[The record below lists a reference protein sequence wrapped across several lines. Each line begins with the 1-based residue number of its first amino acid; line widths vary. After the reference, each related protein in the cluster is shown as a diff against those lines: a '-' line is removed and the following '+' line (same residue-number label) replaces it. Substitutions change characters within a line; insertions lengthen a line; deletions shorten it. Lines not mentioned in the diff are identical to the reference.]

1 MKKPA
6 KEALE
11 AYYREAGSWASD
23 QAAGLRRSR
32 RIAWIIAGAA
42 VTVAVVEGFAL
53 MLMAPLKTVEPYTL
67 LVDRTTGFVETLKP
81 LDQAEITPDKALVQ
95 SMLVQYVLA
104 RESFDMA
111 TVQSDYRKVGLW
123 SAAEARSDYLAFMQS
138 SNVNGPLV
146 QYGRTTVVSARVKS
160 VTPLDNRSALVRFDT
175 VRRDKGGSELAP
187 QPWVAVVEYSFSNAP
202 MSVED
207 RYINPLGFQVNKYR
221 RDPEALEAT
230 PSGTLQKIE
239 QPSED
244 EIIDAVPYEAE
255 GVE

>member
-23 QAAGLRRSR
+23 QTAGLRRSR
-32 RIAWIIAGAA
+32 RLAWGVAGAA
-42 VTVAVVEGFAL
+42 VTVAIVEGFAL

-81 LDQAEITPDKALVQ
+81 LDQAEITPDKALIQ

-111 TVQSDYRKVGLW
+111 TLQNDYRKVGLW
-123 SAAEARSDYLAFMQS
+123 SAAQARSDYLALMQS
-138 SNVNGPLV
+138 SNLNGPLV
-146 QYGRTTVVSARVKS
+146 QYGRTAVVTARVKS
-160 VTPLDNRSALVRFDT
+160 VTPLDARSALVRFET
-175 VRRDKGGSELAP
+175 VRRDEGGSDLTP
-187 QPWVAVVEYSFSNAP
+187 QPWVAVVEYEFSNTP

-207 RYINPLGFQVNKYR
+207 RFLNPLGFQVSKYR
-221 RDPEALEAT
+221 RDPEALEHTSPEA
-230 PSGTLQKIE
+230 LQKID
-239 QPSED
+239 QPSD
-244 EIIDAVPYEAE
+244 NEIIDAVPYEAD
-255 GVE
+255 GVQ